1 MLDSHAFTVMGLGFV
16 LGLRH
21 ALDAD
26 HIVAVST
33 VLAERPSLRAS
44 SVVGFFWGLGHTVV
58 LLLSGVAVLTL
69 HITIPHSLAAAFE
82 FCVGVMLIVLGVS
95 LALRLYRDRWH
106 VHHHEHDGH
115 RHLHLHR
122 HAAEDGHAHIHWFQ
136 QARRPLLIGMAHG
149 LAGSAALLLIVIS
162 AAGTFLQGIGYI
174 LIFGVGSIVGMVAVG
189 AAISL
194 PMMFTLSVGRGPFL
208 AVQGLASLA
217 SIGLG
222 LVMMWRL
229 SAGEPAF

>member
-33 VLAERPSLRAS
+33 VLAERPSFRAS

-58 LLLSGVAVLTL
+58 LLLTGIAVLAL
-69 HITIPHSLAAAFE
+69 HISIPASLAVLFE

-95 LALRLYRDRWH
+95 LALRLYRERWH
-106 VHHHEHDGH
+106 LHPHEHDGH

-122 HAAEDGHAHIHWFQ
+122 HASEDGHAHVHWFQ

-162 AAGTFLQGIGYI
+162 AAGTILQGIGYI
-174 LIFGVGSIVGMVAVG
+174 LVFGVGSIAGMVAVG

-194 PMMFTLSVGRGPFL
+194 PMMLTLSVGRGPFL